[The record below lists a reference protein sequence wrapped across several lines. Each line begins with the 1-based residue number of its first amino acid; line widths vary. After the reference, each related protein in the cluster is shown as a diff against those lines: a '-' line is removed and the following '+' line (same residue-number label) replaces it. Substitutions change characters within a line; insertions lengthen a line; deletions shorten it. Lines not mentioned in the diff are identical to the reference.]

1 MRHLRR
7 QKVRRGAHQVKR
19 EYFDDGHYG
28 CARGGRDSGSVRSP
42 RRLQKR
48 LAPQV
53 GFEPTTRRLTVACST
68 VELLRN
74 ENAVHSLPC
83 PTA

>member
-1 MRHLRR
+1 M
-7 QKVRRGAHQVKR
+7 
-19 EYFDDGHYG
+19 
-28 CARGGRDSGSVRSP
+28 
-42 RRLQKR
+42 
-48 LAPQV
+48 APQV

-83 PTA
+83 PPAHTHHDARCDWMKWLPDQDSNLG